1 MLPSYLQD
9 DNLWGG
15 LCPPCPICASLPHP
29 YPWGWGREKGQASM
43 KLRARLDAALLHA
56 GPILLPDHPI
66 PEPRSHSTT
75 RPQGFP
81 STQGFWGGGDG
92 FGVTLGTWSRHCTQ
106 HSSAGHGGCP
116 AQRLASCKL
125 ISSLLDKQWLTGFCS
140 HPHHSPHPF
149 LLQQVPSCQPPN
161 FPALLQGPGKVAANW
176 LKCGNP
182 DWGN

>member
-29 YPWGWGREKGQASM
+29 YPWGWGREKGRASM

-81 STQGFWGGGDG
+81 GTQGFWGGGDG
-92 FGVTLGTWSRHCTQ
+92 FGVTLGTWSCHCTPQ

-125 ISSLLDKQWLTGFCS
+125 ISSLLGQAVSVWALQ
-140 HPHHSPHPF
+140 PSP
-149 LLQQVPSCQPPN
+149 SQPPS
-161 FPALLQGPGKVAANW
+161 LLIATSAFVPTSKLPRSSPGPWKS
-176 LKCGNP
+176 GNELA
-182 DWGN
+182 